1 MEDEEVDEVSLK
13 ILDGRKAK
21 VEDISKIVHK
31 GKKILSFKSGLNDGL
46 DFTLTY
52 HVFAIS

>member
-1 MEDEEVDEVSLK
+1 MKDEKVIYEVSLK

-31 GKKILSFKSGLNDGL
+31 GKKILS
-46 DFTLTY
+46 Y
-52 HVFAIS
+52 RVFDEKDQNN